1 MKKTLFLSFVACTA
15 ALALTATSCKN
26 AGETEAKADAEE
38 SVAAPAYQ
46 FAYFEL
52 DRVIEEFDMAN
63 DLRAVVETK
72 ANNIQ
77 ADITR
82 RANKIQADYDEL
94 QDKINKGLVTR
105 STAEVQ
111 AQKLG
116 QQEQNFNNYAQ
127 QKQQE
132 IQEEQIVMMNQIGDA
147 IKTFVDK
154 YNEEKQYQM
163 IFANQANSPIV
174 SALPAL
180 NITEEI
186 LAGLNEEYIKN
197 KNSKKEN

>member
-15 ALALTATSCKN
+15 SLALTATSCKN

-82 RANKIQADYDEL
+82 RANKIQADYNEL

>member
-1 MKKTLFLSFVACTA
+1 M
-15 ALALTATSCKN
+15 
-26 AGETEAKADAEE
+26 
-38 SVAAPAYQ
+38 
-46 FAYFEL
+46 
-52 DRVIEEFDMAN
+52 
-63 DLRAVVETK
+63 
-72 ANNIQ
+72 
-77 ADITR
+77 
-82 RANKIQADYDEL
+82 
-94 QDKINKGLVTR
+94 
-105 STAEVQ
+105 Q

>member
-15 ALALTATSCKN
+15 ALVLTATSCKN

-82 RANKIQADYDEL
+82 RANKIQADYNEL

>member
-26 AGETEAKADAEE
+26 AGEAKADAEE

-82 RANKIQADYDEL
+82 RANKIQADYNEL

>member
-1 MKKTLFLSFVACTA
+1 MKKTLFLSFVACAA
-15 ALALTATSCKN
+15 ALALTTTSCKN
-26 AGETEAKADAEE
+26 AEEAATGTDAEE
-38 SVAAPAYQ
+38 SAAVPASP

-82 RANKIQADYDEL
+82 RANKIQADYNEL
-94 QDKINKGLVTR
+94 QDKINKGLITR

-116 QQEQNFNNYAQ
+116 QQEQNFNNYAA

>member
-82 RANKIQADYDEL
+82 RANKIQADYNEL

-132 IQEEQIVMMNQIGDA
+132 IQEEQIVMMSQIGDA